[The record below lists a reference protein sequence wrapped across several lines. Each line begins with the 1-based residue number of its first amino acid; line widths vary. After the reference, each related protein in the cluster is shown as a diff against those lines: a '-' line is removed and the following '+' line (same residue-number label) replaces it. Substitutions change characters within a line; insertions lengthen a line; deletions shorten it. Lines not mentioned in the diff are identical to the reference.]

1 MKKLI
6 VWMLIAV
13 TLLSMFGCAQKEPED
28 ERVAAAT
35 KFIHA
40 VVLGGAEELRGCVH
54 PKLYTDVLE
63 RWDVGHWVDDDTT
76 VEITATGEIRDEGP
90 AKDLQDL
97 REDISRMAGEY
108 LPIEDVCGVVFTVS
122 VRSIDRSEETRER
135 VVIVGKVDGIWY
147 ALAMA

>member
-13 TLLSMFGCAQKEPED
+13 TLLSMFGCAKKEPED

-40 VVLGGAEELRGCVH
+40 VFLGGAEELRGCVH

-76 VEITATGEIRDEGP
+76 VEITATGEIRNTDS
-90 AKDLQDL
+90 ARALDNLCD
-97 REDISRMAGEY
+97 DISRMAGEY
-108 LPIEDVCGVVFTVS
+108 LPIERCVWCCIYG
-122 VRSIDRSEETRER
+122 I
-135 VVIVGKVDGIWY
+135 GAVDAPQRGN
-147 ALAMA
+147 A